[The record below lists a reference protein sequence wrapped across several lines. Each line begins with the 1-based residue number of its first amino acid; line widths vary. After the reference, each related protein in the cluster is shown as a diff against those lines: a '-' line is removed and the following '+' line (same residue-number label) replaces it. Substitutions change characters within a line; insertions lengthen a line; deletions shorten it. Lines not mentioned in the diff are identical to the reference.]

1 MQMKIAVLTITA
13 LMLTSTTM
21 AAPKQPFAILLD
33 DHWAWVMKNSPVF
46 ATTLGERRYDD
57 QLGELT
63 VASLDQQTVEAEALI
78 KRLQAINPQSLS
90 EADKLNHAI
99 LLRDLK
105 EGAQANGFP
114 QRLML
119 FTNRSGWHSNF
130 AGMPDDVPLYTYADY
145 KSYVARLKAYPKLNA
160 EGIATTRQ
168 AIAAEMIQSCEP
180 MKGFETSISSHIV
193 SDVEKSVFW
202 QPFKKKPDA
211 ISDTNWATL
220 MADAKSAIMKDVVPA
235 YQAFYDVYVKEYQP
249 KCRASFAVSDMPKGA
264 DYYAYR
270 VRTQTTTDLTPAQIH
285 KIGLDEVA
293 RIRSEMEAVVKR
305 AGFAGT
311 RAEYV
316 AKLRTDPQYYA
327 KTPEELMQRTG
338 ALMKYIDGEMPKYFG
353 RLPRLPYTVKP
364 IPDASAPGNT
374 TAYYEGG
381 AAETGR
387 AGVYRVNTTELNQRP
402 LFELP
407 ALSLHEA
414 VPGHHHQI
422 ALQQELTLPKFRKHV
437 TFFTAFVEG
446 WGLYSERIGIEMGLY
461 DTPEKDFGRLSYEMW
476 RACRLVVDTGIHSM
490 GWSRDQAIAYML
502 DNTALSKANIE
513 AEVNRYIT
521 WPGQAL
527 AYKIGE
533 LKIRELR
540 AKAEK
545 RLGRNFD
552 LRRFHDAV
560 LENGAVPLSVLEDH
574 INRWIPTQEKTR

>member
-1 MQMKIAVLTITA
+1 MKITAFTIACLLAAPAA
-13 LMLTSTTM
+13 L
-21 AAPKQPFAILLD
+21 AAPKAPFAQILD

-46 ATTLGERRYDD
+46 ASTLGERGYDD

-63 VASLDQQTVEAEALI
+63 VASLDRQTVEAEALI
-78 KRLQAINPQSLS
+78 KRLQAIEPRTLS
-90 EADKLNHAI
+90 VADKLNYAI

-105 EGAQANGFP
+105 EGVEANGFP

-119 FTNRSGWHSNF
+119 FTNRSGWHSDF
-130 AGMPDDVPLYTYADY
+130 AGLPDGVPLFTYADY
-145 KSYVARLKAYPKLNA
+145 KSYLARLKVYPKLNA

-168 AIAAEMIQSCEP
+168 AIAAGMMQSCEP
-180 MKGFETSISSHIV
+180 MKGFEKTIASHIV
-193 SDVEKSVFW
+193 KDAEQSVFW

-211 ISDTNWATL
+211 IGATEWTNLKAEAQNTIL
-220 MADAKSAIMKDVVPA
+220 KDVVPA
-235 YQAFYDVYVKEYQP
+235 YQAFYDFYIKDYQP
-249 KCRASFAVSDMPKGA
+249 KCRASFSVSDMPKGS

-293 RIRSEMEAVVKR
+293 RIRSEMEVVVKR

-311 RAEYV
+311 RAEFV
-316 AKLRTDPQYYA
+316 AKLRSDPQYYA

-353 RLPRLPYTVKP
+353 RLPRLSYTVKP
-364 IPDASAPGNT
+364 IPAASAPGNT

-387 AGVYRVNTTELNQRP
+387 AGVYRVNTTELDQRP

-407 ALSLHEA
+407 SLSLHEA

-422 ALQQELTLPKFRKHV
+422 ALQQELSLPKFRKHV

-446 WGLYSERIGIEMGLY
+446 WGLYSERMGIEMGLY

-490 GWSRDQAIAYML
+490 SWTRDQAIAYML
-502 DNTALSKANIE
+502 DNTALSKTNIE

-533 LKIRELR
+533 LKIRALR
-540 AKAEK
+540 ANAEK
-545 RLGRNFD
+545 RRGRRFD

-560 LENGAVPLSVLEDH
+560 LENGAVPLDVLEDH
-574 INRWIPTQEKTR
+574 INHWILAEEKAR

>member
-1 MQMKIAVLTITA
+1 MKIIGMTIAT
-13 LMLTSTTM
+13 LMLASTAV
-21 AAPKQPFAILLD
+21 AAPKSPFALLLD
-33 DHWAWVMKNSPVF
+33 DHWAWVMKNNPVF

-63 VASLDQQTVEAEALI
+63 VASFDRQTAEAGALI
-78 KRLQAINPQSLS
+78 SRLQAINPQSLS
-90 EADKLNHAI
+90 AADKLNYII

-105 EGAQANGFP
+105 EGAEANGFP

-119 FTNRSGWHSNF
+119 FTNRSGWHSSF
-130 AGMPDDVPLYTYADY
+130 AGMPDDVPLFNDADY
-145 KSYVARLKAYPKLNA
+145 KSYLARLKAYPKLNA
-160 EGIATTRQ
+160 QGIATTRQ
-168 AIAAEMIQSCEP
+168 SIAAGMVQSCEP
-180 MKGFETSISSHIV
+180 MKGFEKSISSHIV

-211 ISDTNWATL
+211 ISEANWVTL
-220 MADAKSAIMKDVVPA
+220 VADAKSTIMTQVVPA
-235 YQAFYDVYVKEYQP
+235 YQAFYDVYVREYQP
-249 KCRASFAVSDMPKGA
+249 KCRASFAVRDMPKGA

-293 RIRSEMEAVVKR
+293 RIRSEMETVVKQ
-305 AGFAGT
+305 AGFVGT
-311 RAEYV
+311 RADYV

-338 ALMKYIDGEMPKYFG
+338 ALMKYVDGEMPKYFG

-422 ALQQELTLPKFRKHV
+422 ALQQELSLPKFRKHV
-437 TFFTAFVEG
+437 AFFTAFVEG

-476 RACRLVVDTGIHSM
+476 RACRLVVDTGLHSM

-545 RLGRNFD
+545 SLGRNFD

-560 LENGAVPLSVLEDH
+560 LENGAVPLSVLDDH
-574 INRWIPTQEKTR
+574 INSWIPTQEKSK

>member
-1 MQMKIAVLTITA
+1 MKIISLTLATVVLGSTA
-13 LMLTSTTM
+13 M
-21 AAPKQPFAILLD
+21 AAPKPPFTQLLD
-33 DHWAWVMKNSPVF
+33 DHWAWVMKSSPVF
-46 ATTLGERRYDD
+46 ATSLGERRYDN

-63 VASLDQQTVEAEALI
+63 VENFDRQTAEAEVLI
-78 KRLQAINPQSLS
+78 KRLQAINPQTLG
-90 EADKLNHAI
+90 APDKLNHAI

-105 EGAQANGFP
+105 EGVESNAFP

-160 EGIATTRQ
+160 QGIATTRQ
-168 AIAAEMIQSCEP
+168 AIAAGMVQSCEP
-180 MKGFETSISSHIV
+180 MKGFEKSIASHII

-202 QPFKKKPDA
+202 QPFKKKPEA
-211 ISDTNWATL
+211 ISDANWSAL
-220 MADAKSAIMKDVVPA
+220 MADAKSTILTDVVPA
-235 YQAFYDVYVKEYQP
+235 YQAFYDVYVQEYQP

-293 RIRSEMEAVVKR
+293 RIRGEMETVVKR

-316 AKLRTDPQYYA
+316 NKLRTDPQYYA
-327 KTPEELMQRTG
+327 KTPEELMQRTA
-338 ALMKYIDGEMPKYFG
+338 ALMKYVDGEMPKYFG

-476 RACRLVVDTGIHSM
+476 RACRLVVDTGLHSM

-574 INRWIPTQEKTR
+574 INRWMPTQEKTR

>member
-1 MQMKIAVLTITA
+1 MKISAFTIA
-13 LMLTSTTM
+13 CLLVAPGTM
-21 AAPKQPFAILLD
+21 AAPNSPFAQILD
-33 DHWAWVMKNSPVF
+33 DHWAWAMKNSPVY
-46 ATTLGERRYDD
+46 ATTLGERRYDN

-63 VASLDQQTVEAEALI
+63 VASLDRQTLEAEAFI
-78 KRLQAINPQSLS
+78 KRLQAIEPRTLS
-90 EADKLNHAI
+90 AADTLNYTI

-105 EGAQANGFP
+105 EGVEANGFP

-119 FTNRSGWHSNF
+119 FTNRSSWHGDF
-130 AGMPDDVPLYTYADY
+130 AGLPDEVPLFTYADY
-145 KSYVARLKAYPKLNA
+145 KSYLARLKAYPKRNA

-168 AIAAEMIQSCEP
+168 AISAGVMQSCVP
-180 MKGFETSISSHIV
+180 MKGFEQTISSHIV
-193 SDVEKSVFW
+193 KDVEKSVFW
-202 QPFKKKPDA
+202 QPFKMQPDT
-211 ISDTNWATL
+211 INATEWL
-220 MADAKSAIMKDVVPA
+220 SLKADAQSIILKDVVPA
-235 YQAFYDVYVKEYQP
+235 YQAFYDFYVKDYQP
-249 KCRASFAVSDMPKGA
+249 KCRVTFSASDMPKGA

-293 RIRSEMEAVVKR
+293 RIRTEMELVVKR
-305 AGFAGT
+305 AGFVGT
-311 RAEYV
+311 RADFV
-316 AKLRTDPQYYA
+316 AKLRSDPQYYA

-364 IPDASAPGNT
+364 IPEASAPGNT

-387 AGVYRVNTTELNQRP
+387 AGVYRVNTTELDQRP

-407 ALSLHEA
+407 SLSLHEA

-422 ALQQELTLPKFRKHV
+422 ALQQELTLPKFRKHLSS
-437 TFFTAFVEG
+437 FTAFVEG
-446 WGLYSERIGIEMGLY
+446 WGLYSERMGIEMRLY

-476 RACRLVVDTGIHSM
+476 RACRLVVDTGLHSM

-502 DNTALSKANIE
+502 DNTALSKTNIE

-533 LKIRELR
+533 LKIRALR

-545 RLGRNFD
+545 QLGRRFD

-560 LENGAVPLSVLEDH
+560 LENGAVPLVVLEDH
-574 INRWIPTQEKTR
+574 INRWISAQETTR

>member
-1 MQMKIAVLTITA
+1 MKRVAFTIACLLA
-13 LMLTSTTM
+13 APAAM
-21 AAPKQPFAILLD
+21 AAPKAPFAQVLD

-46 ATTLGERRYDD
+46 ASTLGERRYDD

-63 VASLDQQTVEAEALI
+63 VASLDRQTLEAEALI
-78 KRLQAINPQSLS
+78 KRLQAIEPRTLS
-90 EADKLNHAI
+90 VADKLNYAI
-99 LLRDLK
+99 LLRALK
-105 EGAQANGFP
+105 EGVEANGFP

-119 FTNRSGWHSNF
+119 FTNRSSWHSDF
-130 AGMPDDVPLYTYADY
+130 AGLPDGVPLFTYADY
-145 KSYVARLKAYPKLNA
+145 KSYLARLKAYPKLNA
-160 EGIATTRQ
+160 EGIVTTRQ
-168 AIAAEMIQSCEP
+168 AIAAGMMQSCEP
-180 MKGFETSISSHIV
+180 MRGFEKTIESHIV
-193 SDVEKSVFW
+193 KDVEKSVFW
-202 QPFKKKPDA
+202 QPFKKQPDA
-211 ISDTNWATL
+211 IGATEWTNLKAEAQNTIL
-220 MADAKSAIMKDVVPA
+220 KDVVPA
-235 YQAFYDVYVKEYQP
+235 YQAFYDFYIKDYQP
-249 KCRASFAVSDMPKGA
+249 KCRASFSVSDMPKGA

-293 RIRSEMEAVVKR
+293 RIKSEMEAVVKR
-305 AGFAGT
+305 AGFTGT
-311 RAEYV
+311 RAAFV
-316 AKLRTDPQYYA
+316 AKLRSDPQYYA

-353 RLPRLPYTVKP
+353 RLPRLSYTVKP
-364 IPDASAPGNT
+364 IPAASAPGNT

-381 AAETGR
+381 AAQTGR
-387 AGVYRVNTTELNQRP
+387 AGVYRVNTTELDQRP

-407 ALSLHEA
+407 SLSLHEA

-422 ALQQELTLPKFRKHV
+422 ALQQELSLPKFRKHV

-446 WGLYSERIGIEMGLY
+446 WGLYAERMGIEMGLY

-490 GWSRDQAIAYML
+490 GWTRDQAIAYML

-533 LKIRELR
+533 LKIRALR
-540 AKAEK
+540 ANAEK
-545 RLGRNFD
+545 RLGRRFD

-560 LENGAVPLSVLEDH
+560 LENGAVPLSLLEDH
-574 INRWIPTQEKTR
+574 INSWILAEEKTR

>member
-1 MQMKIAVLTITA
+1 MKITAWTIVAVLLAPAA
-13 LMLTSTTM
+13 L
-21 AAPKQPFAILLD
+21 AVPKTPFVQILD
-33 DHWAWVMKNSPVF
+33 DHWAWVMKNSPVL
-46 ATTLGERRYDD
+46 ATTLGERRYDG

-63 VASLDQQTVEAEALI
+63 VASFDRQAQEAEVLM
-78 KRLQAINPQSLS
+78 KRLQAIKPQSLS
-90 EADKLNHAI
+90 ESDKLNHAI

-105 EGAQANGFP
+105 EGAEANGFP

-119 FTNRSGWHSNF
+119 FTNRSGWHSSF
-130 AGMPDDVPLYTYADY
+130 AGMPDEVPLYTYADY

-168 AIAAEMIQSCEP
+168 AIATGMIQSCEP

-211 ISDTNWATL
+211 ISDANWATL
-220 MADAKSAIMKDVVPA
+220 RTDAKSAIMKDVVPA
-235 YQAFYDVYVKEYQP
+235 YQAFYD
-249 KCRASFAVSDMPKGA
+249 

-293 RIRSEMEAVVKR
+293 RIRSEMESVVKR

-311 RAEYV
+311 RADYV
-316 AKLRTDPQYYA
+316 TKLRTDPQYYA

-338 ALMKYIDGEMPKYFG
+338 ALMKYVDGEMPKYFG

-540 AKAEK
+540 TKAEQ

-552 LRRFHDAV
+552 LRSFHDAV

>member
-1 MQMKIAVLTITA
+1 MKRVAFTIACLLA
-13 LMLTSTTM
+13 APAAM
-21 AAPKQPFAILLD
+21 AAPKAPFAQVLD

-46 ATTLGERRYDD
+46 ASTLGERRYDD

-63 VASLDQQTVEAEALI
+63 VASLDRQTLEAEALI
-78 KRLQAINPQSLS
+78 KRLQAIEPRTLS
-90 EADKLNHAI
+90 VADKLNYAI
-99 LLRDLK
+99 LLRALK
-105 EGAQANGFP
+105 EGVEANGFP

-119 FTNRSGWHSNF
+119 FTNRSSWHSDF
-130 AGMPDDVPLYTYADY
+130 AGLPDGVPLFTYADY
-145 KSYVARLKAYPKLNA
+145 KSYLARLKAYPKLNA
-160 EGIATTRQ
+160 EGIVTTRQ
-168 AIAAEMIQSCEP
+168 AIAAGMMQSCEP
-180 MKGFETSISSHIV
+180 MRGFEKTIESHIV
-193 SDVEKSVFW
+193 KDVEKSVFW
-202 QPFKKKPDA
+202 QPFKKQPDA
-211 ISDTNWATL
+211 IGATEWTNLKAEAQNTIL
-220 MADAKSAIMKDVVPA
+220 KDVVPA
-235 YQAFYDVYVKEYQP
+235 YQAFYDFYIKDYQP
-249 KCRASFAVSDMPKGA
+249 KCRASFSVSDMPKGA

-293 RIRSEMEAVVKR
+293 RIKSEMEAVVKR
-305 AGFAGT
+305 AGFTGT
-311 RAEYV
+311 RAAFV
-316 AKLRTDPQYYA
+316 AKLRSDPQYYA

-338 ALMKYIDGEMPKYFG
+338 ALMKCIDGEMPKYFG
-353 RLPRLPYTVKP
+353 RLPRLSYTVKP
-364 IPDASAPGNT
+364 IPAASAPGNT

-381 AAETGR
+381 AAQTGR
-387 AGVYRVNTTELNQRP
+387 AGVYRVNTTELDQRP

-407 ALSLHEA
+407 SLSLHEA

-422 ALQQELTLPKFRKHV
+422 ALQQELSLPKFRKHV

-446 WGLYSERIGIEMGLY
+446 WGLYAERMGIEMGLY

-490 GWSRDQAIAYML
+490 GWTRDQAIAYML

-533 LKIRELR
+533 LKIRALR
-540 AKAEK
+540 ANAEK
-545 RLGRNFD
+545 RLGRRFD

-560 LENGAVPLSVLEDH
+560 LENGAVPLSLLEDH
-574 INRWIPTQEKTR
+574 INSWILAEEKTR

>member
-1 MQMKIAVLTITA
+1 MKTGVLIVA
-13 LMLTSTTM
+13 LLWAP
-21 AAPKQPFAILLD
+21 AAQAAAKAPFAQLLD
-33 DHWAWVMKNSPVF
+33 DHWTWVMKNSPTF
-46 ATTLGERRYDD
+46 ATSLGVRRYDD

-63 VASLDQQTVEAEALI
+63 VAAMDRQTAEAQGFI
-78 KRLQAINPQSLS
+78 KRLLVMKPESLS
-90 EADKLNHAI
+90 AADRLNHAI

-105 EGAQANGFP
+105 ESVEANGFP

-119 FTNRSGWHSNF
+119 FTNRGGWHMGF
-130 AGMPDDVPLYTYADY
+130 AGLPDDVPFFTLADY
-145 KSYVARLKAYPKLNA
+145 KSYIARLKAYPRYNA
-160 EGIATTRQ
+160 EGMETTR
-168 AIAAEMIQSCEP
+168 AALAAGMVQSCAP
-180 MKGFETSISSHIV
+180 MKGFEKSIAAHIV

-202 QPFKKKPDA
+202 KPFNKKPESISEVEWSALKAEAKTA
-211 ISDTNWATL
+211 ILSE
-220 MADAKSAIMKDVVPA
+220 VVPA
-235 YQAFYDVYVKEYQP
+235 YQAYHDFYVKDYQP
-249 KCRASFAVSDMPKGA
+249 KCRATFAVSDMPKGA

-285 KIGLDEVA
+285 KTGLDEVA
-293 RIRSEMEAVVKR
+293 RIRSEMESVVKG

-311 RAEYV
+311 RADYV
-316 AKLRTDPQYYA
+316 TKLRSDPQYYA
-327 KTPEELMQRTG
+327 KTPEELLQRTG
-338 ALMKYIDGEMPKYFG
+338 ALMKYVDGEMPKYFG
-353 RLPRLPYTVKP
+353 RLPRLPYSVKP

-387 AGVYRVNTTELNQRP
+387 AGIYRVNTTELNQRP

-407 ALSLHEA
+407 SLSLHEA

-422 ALQQELTLPKFRKHV
+422 ALQQELDLPKFRKHV

-461 DTPEKDFGRLSYEMW
+461 DTPEKNYGRLSYEMW
-476 RACRLVVDTGIHSM
+476 RACRLVVDTGLHSM
-490 GWSRDQAIAYML
+490 GWTRDQAIAFML
-502 DNTALSKANIE
+502 ENTALSKANVE

-533 LKIRELR
+533 LKIRDLR
-540 AKAEK
+540 TRAEQ
-545 RLGRNFD
+545 RLGKRFD
-552 LRRFHDAV
+552 LRTFHDAV

-574 INRWIPTQEKTR
+574 VGRWIGKQEKMK